1 MRVNIAQVQSFRLFD
16 RRGDELKIVT
26 FERNTFAQK
35 QDSFKMEKTT
45 QRGRVIHAENV
56 TEEFAKTVLEQAL
69 ICLPKDDLEIT
80 KRSTGTQFNYPIK
93 HI

>member
-26 FERNTFAQK
+26 FERDTFAQK
-35 QDSFKMEKTT
+35 QDSFKMKKVT
-45 QRGRVIHAENV
+45 QRGRIIHAENV

-80 KRSTGTQFNYPIK
+80 KRSAGTQFNYSTRTF
-93 HI
+93 